1 MDGLARLVWRR
12 VSCPAPELVFGIA
25 APQGRET
32 PAGAGWR
39 KTQPKSLQD
48 GLQGRVAPRSSFQ
61 SIRDPKGRANALEL
75 AAKKSPAGA
84 VPA

>member
-12 VSCPAPELVFGIA
+12 VSCPAPKPVFGIA
-25 APQGRET
+25 APQSRET
-32 PAGAGWR
+32 PAGADWR
-39 KTQPKSLQD
+39 MVGQGYLWS
-48 GLQGRVAPRSSFQ
+48 GLQGRVAPRSSSQ

-84 VPA
+84 APA